1 MNNPSDNMNKKLIRE
16 KGYTLVVE
24 SFENDGDDCETHFFK
39 ANSKEEALALK
50 KMCETLFGAYHDSSK
65 GLSNDCK
72 DSLSKKDKEI
82 ILEFVKENP
91 IVIER
96 FLKDKEPSDEKIISA
111 FKELSYDHLIGYSEY
126 YTFRVCDSCS
136 IEYAA
141 EDIFVE
147 EIN

>member
-1 MNNPSDNMNKKLIRE
+1 MNKKLIRE

-24 SFENDGDDCETHFFK
+24 SWENDGDDYETHLFK

-50 KMCETLFGAYHDSSK
+50 EMCETLFVAYHDSSK

-96 FLKDKEPSDEKIISA
+96 FLKDEKPSDEKIIKS
-111 FKELSYDHLIGYSEY
+111 FQILSWKLLGGSEY

-147 EIN
+147 ETN